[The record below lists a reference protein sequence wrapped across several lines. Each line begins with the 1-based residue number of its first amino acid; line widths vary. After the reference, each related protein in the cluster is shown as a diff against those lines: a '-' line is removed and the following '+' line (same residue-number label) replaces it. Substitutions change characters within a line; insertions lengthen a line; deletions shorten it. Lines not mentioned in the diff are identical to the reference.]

1 MRKCPQE
8 TNEELRAADN
18 FQTSESLQT
27 GKGESSMDRGPWRA
41 TVHEVT
47 KSQTQMKQ
55 LSTHAH
61 RSEPTTLLLGIF
73 ETFKQLREL
82 SN

>member
-1 MRKCPQE
+1 
-8 TNEELRAADN
+8 
-18 FQTSESLQT
+18 
-27 GKGESSMDRGPWRA
+27 MDRGPWRA

-55 LSTHAH
+55 LSTHAC
-61 RSEPTTLLLGIF
+61 RSEPNTLLLGIF

-82 SN
+82 KIGRAHV